1 MQAIF
6 EINANR
12 RTPKYQQII
21 NSVTKAIKEGK
32 YKRGDRIFSINE
44 LCSEFYLSRDTV
56 QRAYE
61 MLERDS
67 IIAAVR
73 GKGFYI
79 NRTDIIIHHRILLVF
94 NKLSEY
100 KKIIYDSFVNTL
112 GSKATVDLKIHH
124 CNARLLQ
131 DIVEK
136 NLGRYDYYV
145 VMPHFY
151 EQTDE
156 ACKILRQIPQERLIL
171 LDKDLPARN
180 VMCRSVYQ
188 DFEKDIMEAL
198 ESGID
203 SLKKYDKLVCVHP
216 VSTPYPAEIITGFK
230 KFCLKHGF
238 THNIISEIKTGDNT
252 RKGEAYIV
260 IEETDLANLIK
271 NCRAQELVIGKDV
284 GILSYNETPI
294 KEMLVNGISV
304 ISTDHGRMGET
315 AAHMILEQRN
325 GKIKNPFRLILR
337 KSL

>member
-61 MLERDS
+61 MLERES

-100 KKIIYDSFVNTL
+100 KKTIYDSFVNTL
-112 GSKATVDLKIHH
+112 GNKATVDLKIHH
-124 CNARLLQ
+124 CSARLLQ
-131 DIVEK
+131 DIVENNIGK
-136 NLGRYDYYV
+136 YDYYV

-151 EQTDE
+151 EQTAE
-156 ACKILRQIPQERLIL
+156 ASKILRQLPQDRLML
-171 LDKDLPARN
+171 LDKDLSSPGIC
-180 VMCRSVYQ
+180 CRSVFQ
-188 DFEKDIMEAL
+188 DFEHDIINAL
-198 ESGID
+198 ETGMNALD
-203 SLKKYDKLVCVHP
+203 KYKKLVCVHP
-216 VSTPYPAEIITGFK
+216 VSTPYPAEIMAGFK
-230 KFCLKHGF
+230 NFCIKHGF
-238 THNIISEIKTGDNT
+238 VHEIIHDIKTGDT
-252 RKGEAYIV
+252 VKKGEAYIV
-260 IEETDLANLIK
+260 IEETDLANLVK
-271 NCRAQELVIGKDV
+271 NCRAKGYTPGKEV

-294 KEMLVNGISV
+294 KEMLANGISV
-304 ISTDHGRMGET
+304 ISTDHARMGET
-315 AAHMILEQRN
+315 AARMILDQRA

-337 KSL
+337 NSL